1 MDHPTGKCVVRRCY
15 DPHPWHS
22 LQFVP
27 TQKLTTSLEYIHPEI
42 SGTNPT
48 TLPPDHPTNQSQG
61 LTITVGC
68 LWPGGLGGED
78 HAFRVDAVAV
88 ERLVSAQ
95 AERALHALELPVLRA
110 GGLDHKA
117 GHVGVGVEQLG
128 LQHLQLR
135 QEGAVAAR
143 HCLSH
148 QLPHR
153 QRELAQRPRD
163 L

>member
-1 MDHPTGKCVVRRCY
+1 MSTKCFSCDNRYRFFDTVLHVLVTSRHENPRMDHPTGKCVVRRCY

-48 TLPPDHPTNQSQG
+48 TLPPDHLTNQSQG

-95 AERALHALELPVLRA
+95 AERALHALELPVLRT
-110 GGLDHKA
+110 GGLDH
-117 GHVGVGVEQLG
+117 
-128 LQHLQLR
+128 
-135 QEGAVAAR
+135 
-143 HCLSH
+143 
-148 QLPHR
+148 
-153 QRELAQRPRD
+153 
-163 L
+163 